1 MIQRQSIPAQ
11 AAKPRISMK
20 NPTHFYVVVPLG
32 LEELCAQEL
41 EAIGITGLRVQRG
54 AVTFTGSM
62 LMAQRACLY
71 CRTAS
76 RILMRMGVS
85 DYQDEEDIY
94 NFACRTKW
102 ENWFGPD
109 ATIRVDI
116 NARRSPLRS
125 LDFTLLR
132 IKDGICDRFMHFMD
146 RRPSVDTAHPE
157 IRVFA
162 FADDTH
168 CTFYLD
174 LCGEALFKRGWRTDK
189 GEAPLKENLASGLL
203 MLADWSADTPLV
215 DPFCGSGTIA
225 IEAALAACGVAPG
238 LKRKFLFENF
248 TGFERDIWQEELEE
262 AKARV
267 NMHTKLRIAAS
278 DISTIVVGKA
288 EQNARRAGLGALIDD
303 GRLTFTQ
310 CDARQVT
317 PPAPAGLI
325 VANPPYGEQS
335 NPKSATVASMMKDVA
350 DNLKHNFSGWTA
362 RFLTSDR
369 NLPRQMRLK
378 ESKKTPLF
386 NGPLECRFFEFNL
399 VAGSF
404 RDKH

>member
-1 MIQRQSIPAQ
+1 MPVYHFFAVC
-11 AAKPRISMK
+11 PRTLEPI
-20 NPTHFYVVVPLG
+20 LA
-32 LEELCAQEL
+32 EELQSLGAQNTKVNAGGVLFEGPL
-41 EAIGITGLRVQRG
+41 QLA
-54 AVTFTGSM
+54 
-62 LMAQRACLY
+62 MAACLRSRY
-71 CRTAS
+71 AS
-76 RILMRMGVS
+76 RILLRIATRQYYDS
-85 DYQDEEDIY
+85 HDIY
-94 NFACRTKW
+94 DMAHVLPW
-102 ENWFGPD
+102 ERFFDPD
-109 ATIRVDI
+109 AKIRVDVT
-116 NARRSPLRS
+116 AHRSPLER
-125 LDFTLLR
+125 LDFTTLR
-132 IKDGICDRFMHFMD
+132 IKDGICDRFMHFMQQ
-146 RRPSVDTAHPE
+146 RPSVDTAHPD

-162 FADDTH
+162 FADATH

-203 MLADWSADTPLV
+203 MLAGWGSEKPLL

-248 TGFERDIWQEELEE
+248 SDFDREVWQEELEE

-267 NMHTKLRIAAS
+267 NMHAKVRIAAS

-303 GRLTFTQ
+303 GRLTFAQ

-317 PPAPAGLI
+317 PPAESGLI

-404 RDKH
+404 REKN

>member
-1 MIQRQSIPAQ
+1 
-11 AAKPRISMK
+11 MK
-20 NPTHFYVVVPLG
+20 NPAHFYVVVPLG

-41 EAIGITGLRVQRG
+41 SALDIAGVRVQRG
-54 AVTFTGSM
+54 AVTFTGS
-62 LMAQRACLY
+62 LLDAQRACLY

-76 RILMRMGVS
+76 RILMRVGVS

-94 NFACRTKW
+94 NFACRTKCLFW
-102 ENWFGPD
+102 CGGD
-109 ATIRVDI
+109 DRVLLSVP
-116 NARRSPLRS
+116 ARRSPLRS
-125 LDFTLLR
+125 LDFTVLR

-146 RRPSVDTAHPE
+146 QRPSVDTAHPD

-162 FADDTH
+162 FVDPTH

-174 LCGEALFKRGWRTDK
+174 LCGEALFKRGWRTEK

-203 MLADWSADTPLV
+203 MLAGWNAGTPLL

-238 LKRKFLFENF
+238 LKRHFLFENF
-248 TGFERDIWQEELEE
+248 SDFDREAWREELEE
-262 AKARV
+262 AKACV
-267 NMHTKLRIAAS
+267 NIHVPVKIAAS

-303 GRLTFTQ
+303 GRLTFSA
-310 CDARQVT
+310 CDARVVK
-317 PPAPAGLI
+317 PIAAEGLI

-350 DNLKHNFSGWTA
+350 DNLKHNFAGWTA

-404 RDKH
+404 RDKA

>member
-1 MIQRQSIPAQ
+1 
-11 AAKPRISMK
+11 MK
-20 NPTHFYVVVPLG
+20 NPSYFYAVVPLG

-41 EAIGITGLRVQRG
+41 AAIGIRDVRVQKG
-54 AVTFTGSM
+54 AVTFKGSM
-62 LMAQRACLY
+62 LDAQRACLY

-76 RILMRMGVS
+76 RILMRVGVS
-85 DYQDEEDIY
+85 DYEDEEDIY

-109 ATIRVDI
+109 STIRVDI

-132 IKDGICDRFMHFMD
+132 IKDGICDRFMHFLQQ
-146 RRPSVDTAHPE
+146 RPSVDTAHPD

-162 FADDTH
+162 FADATH

-203 MLADWSADTPLV
+203 MLAGWDSEKTLL

-248 TGFERDIWQEELEE
+248 SDFDREVWQEELEE

-267 NMHTKLRIAAS
+267 NMHAKVRIVAS

-288 EQNARRAGLGALIDD
+288 EQNARRAGLGPLIDD
-303 GRLTFTQ
+303 GRLTFAQ

-317 PPAPAGLI
+317 PPAESGLI

-404 RDKH
+404 REKH

>member
-1 MIQRQSIPAQ
+1 M
-11 AAKPRISMK
+11 
-20 NPTHFYVVVPLG
+20 
-32 LEELCAQEL
+32 
-41 EAIGITGLRVQRG
+41 RV
-54 AVTFTGSM
+54 
-62 LMAQRACLY
+62 
-71 CRTAS
+71 
-76 RILMRMGVS
+76 GVS

-94 NFACRTKW
+94 NFACRTKS
-102 ENWFGPD
+102 GKTGSLAPD

-146 RRPSVDTAHPE
+146 LAPPSVDTAHPSLKL
-157 IRVFA
+157 RVFA
-162 FADDTH
+162 FCRRH
-168 CTFYLD
+168 
-174 LCGEALFKRGWRTDK
+174 ALHVLSLTYAAKSALQARLAYGQGRSAAQGK
-189 GEAPLKENLASGLL
+189 LAASGLL

-225 IEAALAACGVAPG
+225 IEAARAACGVAPG

-267 NMHTKLRIAAS
+267 NVHTKVRIAAS

-303 GRLTFTQ
+303 GRLTFAQ

-399 VAGSF
+399 VSGSF